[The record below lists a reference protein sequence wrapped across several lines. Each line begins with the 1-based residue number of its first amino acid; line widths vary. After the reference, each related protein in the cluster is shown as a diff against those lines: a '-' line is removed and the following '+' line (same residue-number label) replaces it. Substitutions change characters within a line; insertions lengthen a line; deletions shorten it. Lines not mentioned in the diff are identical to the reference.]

1 MSTARSDHT
10 ASVLE
15 NGKVLVA
22 GGKDSNSILN
32 SVELYDPSTEMWTN
46 TGNMSTARFDHTAS
60 VLENGKVLVA
70 GGEDSNG
77 ISNSVELYQS

>member
-1 MSTARSDHT
+1 
-10 ASVLE
+10 
-15 NGKVLVA
+15 
-22 GGKDSNSILN
+22 